1 MAEWMKDACAAPLL
15 LVAVCMICGCSHFDQ
30 EWRAAIDRPARGI
43 EGRWKGKWVSE
54 VDGHSGPIQCAVRRQ
69 GPTTYLAS
77 FSGTFWEIFPFQYD
91 ATLRGQANDGQV
103 NLSGAQDLGIPMG
116 VFFYNGHA
124 EDDRFYLTYHSQY
137 DGGHFVMTR
146 P

>member
-1 MAEWMKDACAAPLL
+1 MPQRMKYAPTLL
-15 LVAVCMICGCSHFDQ
+15 WTALCLTAGCSHFDQ
-30 EWRAAIDRPARGI
+30 RWQSASSQPQSGI
-43 EGRWKGKWVSE
+43 EGRWKGQWVSE
-54 VDGHSGPIQCAVRRQ
+54 VDGHSGPISCAVSRE
-69 GPTTYLAS
+69 GPNTYLAS

-91 ATLRGQANDGQV
+91 ATLHGQSNDGQV

-116 VFFYNGHA
+116 VFYYMGHA
-124 EDDRFYLTYHSQY
+124 EDDRFYLTYRSQY